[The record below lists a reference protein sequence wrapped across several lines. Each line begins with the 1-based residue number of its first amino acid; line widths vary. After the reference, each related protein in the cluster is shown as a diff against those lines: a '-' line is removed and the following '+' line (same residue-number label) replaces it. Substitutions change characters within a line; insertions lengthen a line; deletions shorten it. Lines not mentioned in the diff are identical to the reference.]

1 MNQTRVVIRLAETR
15 TYPCMALLTLYLI
28 LCPYL
33 ASAADLKEG
42 EAAGKRIIA
51 TVNSRPIYEEQLTPR
66 VEAAL
71 KKYKKYGM
79 QSPTPDL
86 LKSERERE
94 LDHLIDEELVIQ
106 ASNEMEIPDIEK
118 KIDEHIKSMKETY
131 PSEERFKEHLAKKG
145 LTSEGLRD
153 SVGRMIAV
161 DAYLS
166 KKGLL
171 NPEIP
176 EADIQKYY
184 EGNKANFR
192 REESVK
198 VRHILIGLAADAK
211 PEEREQKR
219 EKAEK
224 IRKAILDGRDFSE
237 AAKEYSDCNS
247 ASGGGDL
254 GYIQKKYMP
263 EEFDRVAFSLKQG
276 EVSEVVQT
284 KFGFHLLEV
293 TDKKPDGIVPY
304 EEIRDFITTYLKQN
318 LVKKKMASHMIEL
331 REKAKIEKFL

>member
-1 MNQTRVVIRLAETR
+1 MFILFLLARKDFSRHRHKKRKYAVKDESDKSSDKAR
-15 TYPCMALLTLYLI
+15 RNEDIPCMALLTLYLI

-131 PSEERFKEHLAKKG
+131 PRKTVQEHLA
-145 LTSEGLRD
+145 
-153 SVGRMIAV
+153 
-161 DAYLS
+161 
-166 KKGLL
+166 
-171 NPEIP
+171 
-176 EADIQKYY
+176 
-184 EGNKANFR
+184 R
-192 REESVK
+192 R
-198 VRHILIGLAADAK
+198 G
-211 PEEREQKR
+211 
-219 EKAEK
+219 
-224 IRKAILDGRDFSE
+224 
-237 AAKEYSDCNS
+237 
-247 ASGGGDL
+247 
-254 GYIQKKYMP
+254 
-263 EEFDRVAFSLKQG
+263 
-276 EVSEVVQT
+276 
-284 KFGFHLLEV
+284 
-293 TDKKPDGIVPY
+293 
-304 EEIRDFITTYLKQN
+304 
-318 LVKKKMASHMIEL
+318 
-331 REKAKIEKFL
+331 